1 MGISESQLSVISHA
15 VIGRLTAGR
24 RPATHSAL
32 GGRRSRP
39 AVLVKPERD
48 AKTDQQRG
56 AQQEEEDGLL
66 QPGNRRN
73 RKAHCKSE
81 ERDLQRKKTDAC
93 EERPQRKQY
102 QEDKAG
108 RRGRKQFL
116 NTRYQHDVHRDQD
129 GNPVQRLGPNQ
140 SPLGLFAIDFR
151 PSVDDADDTDGK
163 CQKLP
168 VANKRLVRS
177 VGVCDARNGEH
188 QRNYVGKLLPKK
200 MNQARTC
207 LGRFCTIGRLAFNLA
222 HGSPTYDSPL
232 LPVPSAI

>member
-48 AKTDQQRG
+48 AKTYQQRG
-56 AQQEEEDGLL
+56 AEQEEEDGLL

-73 RKAHCKSE
+73 RKAHCKAE

-93 EERPQRKQY
+93 EERSERKQY

-116 NTRYQHDVHRDQD
+116 NTRYQH
-129 GNPVQRLGPNQ
+129 
-140 SPLGLFAIDFR
+140 
-151 PSVDDADDTDGK
+151 
-163 CQKLP
+163 
-168 VANKRLVRS
+168 KRLVRS